1 MAGARARGSAG
12 AGMTLLRAYLVM
24 AVFRGVAT
32 VLAVLVAVTCAIE
45 FVGQLNDVGTGD
57 YDLQAALTYVGL
69 RVPRT
74 IFTTLPRTIFTTLP
88 IAALIGGLLSLG
100 NLAVHR
106 ELIVMRT
113 SGVSSW
119 QLLSAVGL
127 AGFALAVLMVLL
139 GESLA
144 PSLGA
149 YANEMRTRALHEDMA
164 LADGQATWLRDGDR
178 VVSLRRQAGDL
189 GYGGGVLLFELGP
202 DQSLKEI
209 ARADSADLD
218 SANRWI
224 LSNYAETAF
233 ESNGVTMRSQ
243 RASTDASGINPEL
256 LELSVVREDLL
267 DTPSLVR
274 YIGYLADN
282 GLDAHRYLVAYWSR
296 IAAVVSVVV
305 MTILALPF
313 VFGSLRSAGAGAR
326 LLVGLIVGLS
336 YYVAVQVLKSGGEVY
351 GLDPL
356 VIAWAPTA
364 VLVVVTGVAF
374 SRIR

>member
-1 MAGARARGSAG
+1 
-12 AGMTLLRAYLVM
+12 MTLLRAYLVM
-24 AVFRGVAT
+24 AVFRGVAA
-32 VLAVLVAVTCAIE
+32 VLAVLVVVTSAIE
-45 FVGQLNDVGTGD
+45 FVGQLNDVGTGE
-57 YDLQAALTYVGL
+57 YDLQAALTFVGL
-69 RVPRT
+69 RV
-74 IFTTLPRTIFTTLP
+74 PRTIFTTLP

-106 ELIVMRT
+106 ELVVMRA

-149 YANEMRTRALHEDMA
+149 YANEMRTRALHDDVS

-178 VVSLRRQAGDL
+178 IVSLRRQAGDL

-202 DQSLKEI
+202 EQSLKEV

-218 SANRWI
+218 LANRWV
-224 LSNYAETAF
+224 LSNYAETIF
-233 ESNGVTMRSQ
+233 GSNGVGVRSE
-243 RASTDASGINPEL
+243 RESTQASGINPDL
-256 LELSVVREDLL
+256 LQLSVVREDLL

-274 YIGYLADN
+274 YIGYLQAND
-282 GLDAHRYLVAYWSR
+282 LDAHRYLVAYWSR
-296 IAAVVSVVV
+296 LASVVSVVV
-305 MTILALPF
+305 MTVLALPF

-336 YYVAVQVLKSGGEVY
+336 YYVAGEVLTSGGEVY

-364 VLVVVTGVAF
+364 VLVLVTGIAF

>member
-1 MAGARARGSAG
+1 
-12 AGMTLLRAYLVM
+12 MTLLRAYLVM
-24 AVFRGVAT
+24 AVFRGVVS
-32 VLAVLVAVTCAIE
+32 VLAVLVVVTCAID

-57 YDLQAALTYVGL
+57 YDLQAALSYIGL

-74 IFTTLPRTIFTTLP
+74 MFTTLP

-106 ELIVMRT
+106 ELVVMRA

-127 AGFALAVLMVLL
+127 AGLGLAVLMVLL

-149 YANEMRTRALHEDMA
+149 YASEMRTRALHDDIA

-189 GYGGGVLLFELGP
+189 GYGGGVLMFELGP
-202 DQSLKEI
+202 EQSLRQV

-218 SANRWI
+218 SSNRWV
-224 LSNYAETAF
+224 LSNYAETSFADGVAVRSER
-233 ESNGVTMRSQ
+233 ESTE
-243 RASTDASGINPEL
+243 ASGINPDL

-274 YIGYLADN
+274 YIGYLTAN

-296 IAAVVSVVV
+296 IASVVSVVV
-305 MTILALPF
+305 MTVLALPF
-313 VFGSLRSAGAGAR
+313 VFGGLRSAAAGAR
-326 LLVGLIVGLS
+326 LVVGLIVGLS
-336 YYVAVQVLKSGGEVY
+336 YYVAGQVLKSGGEVY

-356 VIAWAPTA
+356 IIAWAPTA
-364 VLVVVTGVAF
+364 ILLLIASVAF
-374 SRIR
+374 ARIR

>member
-1 MAGARARGSAG
+1 V
-12 AGMTLLRAYLVM
+12 TLLRGYIVGALL
-24 AVFRGVAT
+24 RGVAV
-32 VLAVLVAVTCAIE
+32 VLAVLVVVTAAIE
-45 FVGQLNDVGTGD
+45 LVGQLNDVGTGG
-57 YDLQAALTYVGL
+57 YDLQTALTFVAL

-74 IFTTLPRTIFTTLP
+74 VFNSLP

-106 ELIVMRT
+106 ELVVMRA

-149 YANEMRTRALHEDMA
+149 YASELRTRALRDD
-164 LADGQATWLRDGDR
+164 LAVAKGQATWLREGER
-178 VVSLRRQAGDL
+178 IVSLRRQTGDL
-189 GYGGGVLLFELGP
+189 GYEGGVLLFEIGP
-202 DQSLKEI
+202 NQILKEV
-209 ARADSADLD
+209 ARAESVDLD
-218 SANRWI
+218 SSNRWV
-224 LSNYAETAF
+224 LSNYGQTVF
-233 ESNGVTMRSQ
+233 EDSGVAIRSE
-243 RASTDASGINPEL
+243 RESTDFDAMSPEL

-267 DTPSLVR
+267 DTPSLQR
-274 YIGYLADN
+274 YIAYLRAND
-282 GLDAHRYLVAYWSR
+282 LDAHRYLVAYWSR
-296 IAAVVSVVV
+296 VASVLSVVL

-326 LLVGLIVGLS
+326 LLVGLVIGLS
-336 YYVAVQVLKSGGEVY
+336 YYVLVQVLKTGGEVY

-356 VIAWAPTA
+356 VIAFAPCGLLALVTA
-364 VLVVVTGVAF
+364 VAF
-374 SRIR
+374 TRVG

>member
-1 MAGARARGSAG
+1 LVRARAARATGARV
-12 AGMTLLRAYLVM
+12 TLLRGYLVM

-32 VLAVLVAVTCAIE
+32 VLAVLVVVTSAIE

-57 YDLQAALTYVGL
+57 YNLQAALSYIGL
-69 RVPRT
+69 RIPRT
-74 IFTTLPRTIFTTLP
+74 IFITLP

-106 ELIVMRT
+106 ELIVMRA

-149 YANEMRTRALHEDMA
+149 YASEMRTRALHDEIA
-164 LADGQATWLRDGDR
+164 LAKGQATWLRDGDR
-178 VVSLRRQAGDL
+178 IVSLRRQAGDL
-189 GYGGGVLLFELGP
+189 GYGGGVLMFELGP
-202 DQSLKEI
+202 DRSLRSV

-218 SANRWI
+218 ATDRWV
-224 LSNYAETAF
+224 LSNYAQTSF
-233 ESNGVTMRSQ
+233 EEQGIEVR
-243 RASTDASGINPEL
+243 RERESTEIYGLNPDL
-256 LELSVVREDLL
+256 LELSIVREDLL

-274 YIGYLADN
+274 YIGYLETN

-296 IAAVVSVVV
+296 IASVVSVIV
-305 MTILALPF
+305 MTVLALPF
-313 VFGSLRSAGAGAR
+313 VFGGLRSAGAGAR
-326 LLVGLIVGLS
+326 LVVGLVIGLT
-336 YYVAVQVLKSGGEVY
+336 YYVAGQVLTSGGEVY

-356 VIAWAPTA
+356 VIAWAPSALLLIVTA
-364 VLVVVTGVAF
+364 VAF
-374 SRIR
+374 ARVR